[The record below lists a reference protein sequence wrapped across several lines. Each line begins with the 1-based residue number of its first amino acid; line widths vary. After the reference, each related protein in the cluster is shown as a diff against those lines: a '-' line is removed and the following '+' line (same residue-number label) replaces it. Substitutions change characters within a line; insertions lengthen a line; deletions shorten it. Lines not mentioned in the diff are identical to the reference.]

1 MSFLPDT
8 KAFSI
13 YTACIGVVL
22 ALAVALVC
30 IYGPCLAPPDDDDSS
45 SVTPGELHEL
55 LEAATADDD
64 CAEADDDSAIEE
76 VTP

>member
-13 YTACIGVVL
+13 YTAGIGVVL

-45 SVTPGELHEL
+45 EPVAV
-55 LEAATADDD
+55 EAATADDD
-64 CAEADDDSAIEE
+64 SAAEE